1 VDQRSSVSRPRVH
14 WIAIAPCG
22 FGHRNSR
29 IRTAFW
35 MDLFGG
41 SCSHL
46 LRNARLGRGSAVSC
60 PSGQVTRF
68 AFIGGPRRPLGFGRR
83 VFLPGTTSARPRAVL
98 FGGRQTVEPGSGS
111 SSNRTR
117 SNNPLI
123 GSSSELLGLARRVGR
138 SKASLLSSC
147 VNRGR
152 TLRGAT
158 ASDVAPSCP
167 SGRTCPRPTCPSG
180 CDGPLLASS
189 SGDKGS
195 GPDHSTRAQRSNA
208 GVIFGWQWRRPG
220 ASNRVQRSNAGVIFG
235 WQWRSPRVP
244 NRVRRTRVHSPS
256 GGRSRGER
264 DSPGARARALALFG
278 VRRSD
283 ASRSWFG
290 RSGSARQKEPGGSPH
305 GERRPLG
312 PSRARCQ
319 WAPTDRG
326 RDEGQRQRFRRTAA
340 RELER

>member
-208 GVIFGWQWRRPG
+208 GVIFGWQWRRP
-220 ASNRVQRSNAGVIFG
+220 
-235 WQWRSPRVP
+235 RVP